1 MPGKSSCCGY
11 CSGNNIVLAT
21 RSTIF
26 DDHLY
31 LISQTTAEH
40 DPILQ
45 KVHHGAPRSCDVI
58 VHGIFPSPSSDQDRH
73 WSREPGGSPED
84 GADQAFCFTGG
95 GRSGSPDPGCEKN
108 WDGLTTLKSKFSQI
122 EIATINAAS
131 QNVELTPILLKK
143 NKKALHIIFF
153 FTFMPNKFTIC
164 SSISTADATSPLCFF
179 QVQHLMRI
187 NMRIPW
193 SRGRIVLNILYISVA
208 HLSWPAM
215 DQRLPTWSWQVG

>member
-1 MPGKSSCCGY
+1 MLAHLKIEIAWYGKAVYFGMPGKLSCCGY

-45 KVHHGAPRSCDVI
+45 KLHHGAPRCCDVI
-58 VHGIFPSPSSDQDRH
+58 VRGIFPSSSSDQDRH

-108 WDGLTTLKSKFSQI
+108 WDWLTTLESKFSQI
-122 EIATINAAS
+122 EKTIATTNAPS
-131 QNVELTPILLKK
+131 QNVELTSILIKK
-143 NKKALHIIFF
+143 QNKKGFTYHIF

-179 QVQHLMRI
+179 QVQLL
-187 NMRIPW
+187 NMRMIW
-193 SRGRIVLNILYISVA
+193 EYHEIEEEWY
-208 HLSWPAM
+208 
-215 DQRLPTWSWQVG
+215 

>member
-11 CSGNNIVLAT
+11 CSGNNIALAT

-31 LISQTTAEH
+31 LISQTTTEH
-40 DPILQ
+40 GPILQ
-45 KVHHGAPRSCDVI
+45 KLHHGAPRSCDVI

-108 WDGLTTLKSKFSQI
+108 WDGLTTLESKFSQI
-122 EIATINAAS
+122 ETTIATINVAS
-131 QNVELTPILLKK
+131 QNVELTPILSKK
-143 NKKALHIIFF
+143 EQK
-153 FTFMPNKFTIC
+153 
-164 SSISTADATSPLCFF
+164 
-179 QVQHLMRI
+179 R
-187 NMRIPW
+187 
-193 SRGRIVLNILYISVA
+193 LYITYFFHIHA
-208 HLSWPAM
+208 QQIHHLLIDLDCRRNKPALFFPGSTSYADNM
-215 DQRLPTWSWQVG
+215 WIP